1 MTTIHPGSTTIHC
14 FAFLA
19 HPRFE
24 ESPVRS
30 FVLDAAI
37 PAKPFGRKNRFLTCS
52 FRLCDYDEVGFQHA
66 GVYLVEAKVTSS
78 STVYDNNIDRNT
90 IRSSNTL
97 WTHTSG
103 AQGSTPVNFY

>member
-24 ESPVRS
+24 ETPVRS

-37 PAKPFGRKNRFLTCS
+37 PATPFGRKNRFVTCS
-52 FRLCDYDEVGFQHA
+52 FRFCDYDDVGFHRA

-78 STVYDNNIDRNT
+78 LTVYGNNINPVT
-90 IRSSNTL
+90 NRSSNTY

-103 AQGSTPVNFY
+103 V